1 MIRKRRYC
9 TSNHWWIISNVQAIC
24 VFLQTRWSVK
34 TSIFL
39 CHGIKRWYLREWSI
53 MDTLLNT
60 WYFIVLRSNRFR
72 FLVESERSAR
82 DTRELTWDQL
92 LCFFGK
98 KKKNPRASCALSL
111 FLLGGCGAYL
121 GAPNHCFLWN
131 ICREKENLFRI
142 FCSLTKAKNRSI

>member
-53 MDTLLNT
+53 MDTFLNT

-72 FLVESERSAR
+72 FLVESGRSAR
-82 DTRELTWDQL
+82 DTRELTWDQVL
-92 LCFFGK
+92 LLLFFASLLLWQK
-98 KKKNPRASCALSL
+98 KKKSSCFLCAKSL
-111 FLLGGCGAYL
+111 FT
-121 GAPNHCFLWN
+121 W
-131 ICREKENLFRI
+131 RVRRLFRGTQPL
-142 FCSLTKAKNRSI
+142 FSVKYLPGEAKLV